1 MIEEEIEEPG
11 VNLPKVAKIGTLASA
26 PGICVPDSKVRNVSF
41 KVSYG
46 GFMLVIL
53 ALGSLRQEGSIVLVW
68 TTQHISGQLG
78 IHNEMLS
85 QKNQTSQAQKDS

>member
-1 MIEEEIEEPG
+1 MIEEEIEPG
-11 VNLPKVAKIGTLASA
+11 VNLPKVAKIGTLATA
-26 PGICVPDSKVRNVSF
+26 PGVCAPDSEVRNVSC

-53 ALGSLRQEGSIVLVW
+53 ALGNLRQEGSIVLAW

-85 QKNQTSQAQKDS
+85 QKTKPTNHKKTAR